1 MYILIF
7 RDYNLF
13 YDLFLKMNL
22 YLLEQAIVA
31 RKKMFYLTFLKDDY
45 LNTEITYFGDQYLL
59 LSTK

>member
-22 YLLEQAIVA
+22 YLLEQAIAA
-31 RKKMFYLTFLKDDY
+31 RKNVLSDIFEDDY